1 MKPKTTRTFPTWQER
16 QDTALNEA
24 IEIAERHG
32 LGTQWDVIECLLLPL
47 CLISPGYFET
57 ISPNSFVLSPGAL
70 NRQRRADEKF
80 AAIDIRWEIARS
92 QNIKINYSRI

>member
-1 MKPKTTRTFPTWQER
+1 MKPKTTRNFPSWQER

-24 IEIAERHG
+24 VEIAEKHG
-32 LGTQWDVIECLLLPL
+32 LGREFDVIEYLLLPL

-57 ISPNSFVLSPGAL
+57 ISPNSFVLSSGAL

-80 AAIDIRWEIARS
+80 QAIDIRWEIARS
-92 QNIKINYSRI
+92 QNIKINYSRL